1 MRIGKVVKSSSHC
14 DYLVQV
20 DEQTEF
26 LEAPK
31 ADEYGFGTF
40 VKLEESNGCRTIGLV
55 YNSQL
60 INPNFNNLGPRL
72 TSEPD
77 PIFAPDLIIETRT
90 VLGTVLIGSM
100 DNDLDG
106 YYGIQGIPRGVVPVE
121 TPVIRMTPAEIHS
134 FHRDENGRSQFV
146 YYSHLLQAGGQF
158 AKQLTYQVL
167 RELIDSKLFSEVE
180 ERALNVL
187 SKDLSWRQ
195 TMSAMR

>member
-1 MRIGKVVKSSSHC
+1 M
-14 DYLVQV
+14 
-20 DEQTEF
+20 
-26 LEAPK
+26 
-31 ADEYGFGTF
+31 
-40 VKLEESNGCRTIGLV
+40 
-55 YNSQL
+55 
-60 INPNFNNLGPRL
+60 
-72 TSEPD
+72 
-77 PIFAPDLIIETRT
+77 
-90 VLGTVLIGSM
+90 GTVLIGSM
-100 DNDLDG
+100 DSDLDG
-106 YYGIQGIPRGVVPVE
+106 QYGIQGIPRGVVPVE

>member
-20 DEQTEF
+20 DEKTDF
-26 LEAPK
+26 LDAPEP
-31 ADEYGFGTF
+31 DDYRFGRF
-40 VKLEESNGCRTIGLV
+40 VKLEESNGRQTIALI

-77 PIFAPDLIIETRT
+77 PIFAPDLIVETRT
-90 VLGTVLIGSM
+90 VLGAILIGSL
-100 DNDLDG
+100 DNDMDG
-106 YYGIQGIPRGVVPVE
+106 YYGIQGIPRLVVPVE
-121 TPVIRMTPAEIHS
+121 TPVIRMTDAEIHS